1 MSKKLIV
8 YWNKQL
14 VGQLHQN
21 DHGELQFNYDIS
33 WLNNPASLPISCSLP
48 LSEKMYSRKEC
59 QGFFEGFLPEEGNR
73 RLIAKIYGIS
83 AHNDFSMLEKIGGEC
98 AGAITFIPP
107 GDENSQ
113 LSHKY
118 RTINETELA
127 ELLHKLPQRPLLAG
141 ESEVRLSLA
150 GVQDKI
156 AVRIKDGQVAIPLDG
171 SPSTHIIKPAIKG
184 YEGVVQNEA
193 FCLALA
199 NQVGINAAKATI
211 KFAQDIEYLL
221 IERFDRISVDSNQD
235 INIRRL
241 HQEDFCQA
249 QGIVSNRKY
258 QNEGGPSFQQCFSL
272 IRKFSSVPAI
282 DLQRLLDGVIFNF
295 LIGNC
300 DAHGKNFSFILEKEI
315 RLAPLYDL
323 LSTTYYE
330 NLSQKMAMKIGGEYN
345 IGSINIKHF
354 EKLAEEIGFSQKAV
368 RDRVIHMSEKILKE
382 LNDSDN
388 PVERKITEI
397 IKFHCGRM
405 MKQSYKN
412 SD

>member
-1 MSKKLIV
+1 MAKKLLV
-8 YWNKQL
+8 YWNKQR

-21 DHGELQFNYDIS
+21 DHGELQFNYDNS

-48 LSEKMYSRKEC
+48 LSEKIYSRKEC

-73 RLIAKIYGIS
+73 RLIAKVYGIS
-83 AHNDFSMLEKIGGEC
+83 AYNDFAMLEKIGGEC
-98 AGAITFIPP
+98 AGAITFIST
-107 GDENSQ
+107 DEDNSQ
-113 LSHKY
+113 RDQKY
-118 RTINETELA
+118 RTVNETELA

-171 SPSTHIIKPAIKG
+171 SPSTHIIKPSIKG
-184 YEGVVQNEA
+184 YEGLVQNEA

-199 NQVGINAAKATI
+199 NQVGINAAKGTI
-211 KFAQDIEYLL
+211 KFAQDVEYLL
-221 IERFDRISVDSNQD
+221 IERFDRISVNNDQGSN
-235 INIRRL
+235 ILRL

-258 QNEGGPSFQQCFSL
+258 QNEGGPSLKQCFSL

-282 DLQRLLDGVIFNF
+282 DLQHLLDGVIFNF

-300 DAHGKNFSFILEKEI
+300 DAHGKNFSFILDKEI
-315 RLAPLYDL
+315 HLAPLYDL
-323 LSTTYYE
+323 LSTTYYD
-330 NLSQKMAMKIGGEYN
+330 NLSRKMAMKIGGEYN
-345 IGSINIKHF
+345 INSINIGHF
-354 EKLAEEIGFSQKAV
+354 EKLAEEIGFSRRAV
-368 RDRVIHMSEKILKE
+368 RDRVILMSEKVLKE
-382 LNDSDN
+382 INYSEN

-397 IKFHCGRM
+397 IKSHCDRM

-412 SD
+412 SN